1 MRRQSGPLSPESPQS
16 RGRGGGGG
24 RKEGEAG
31 EGRKPAARGRGAL
44 REGEVVAPGS
54 VSCHGGLGLH
64 AAGLGGPCAPT
75 QGCLSCWSA

>member
-1 MRRQSGPLSPESPQS
+1 MCRQSGPLSPESLQS
-16 RGRGGGGG
+16 RGLGEEGGRGGGGP
-24 RKEGEAG
+24 EAG
-31 EGRKPAARGRGAL
+31 RMRAGAL
-44 REGEVVAPGS
+44 REGEVVVPGS